1 MVNCLNLAY
10 LVIFQLFKIIS
21 IFLSIGKK
29 ESTLG
34 GRLFP
39 AKFGGLYS
47 LYAFD
52 SSLYIYMPSLSF
64 SYGPYCLTKAESY
77 LGWIYSVCILR
88 LFKPWVLSRTR
99 VYGWISNV
107 MLVGHLLRLGT
118 SPIHYYKL
126 KILN

>member
-1 MVNCLNLAY
+1 MFESGLCSY
-10 LVIFQLFKIIS
+10 LPTFQNYFHFS
-21 IFLSIGKK
+21 FYWEK

-88 LFKPWVLSRTR
+88 LFKP
-99 VYGWISNV
+99 
-107 MLVGHLLRLGT
+107 
-118 SPIHYYKL
+118 
-126 KILN
+126 